1 MKKMTYIAML
11 VLAYA
16 GMASAAETPAH
27 IDPPANPAVGIWIQQ
42 VGDIVPH
49 ASTRATLYYTKYSN
63 YDYDAVKSLKY
74 YYDGAGYLQLLQK
87 DAPSLQSSVTSAKVI
102 SDRESSLN

>member
-49 ASTRATLYYTKYSN
+49 ASTRATLYYTK
-63 YDYDAVKSLKY
+63 
-74 YYDGAGYLQLLQK
+74 
-87 DAPSLQSSVTSAKVI
+87 
-102 SDRESSLN
+102 